1 MMMMIVCVCVCK
13 IVGCLFNLFEKKN
26 PQRFRFYCLCPPL
39 SAAMAAAA
47 DGGCGGASHTAQPVI
62 NFQKFCSLLQE
73 HKHSSAHGSG
83 RECAMLFGSTGAG
96 KSTLLHLLAG
106 SRFRQEAVK
115 VADDGEFGGDIDFQ
129 LVTDQPIA
137 GCEIG
142 DTATS
147 TTLLLSSYP
156 DASTG
161 LTFIDTPG
169 FNNVGVDNDDV
180 TVDAANSAG
189 IMHAIRACSTLR
201 LVFLISVKDELHNTK
216 AGAIRNLFELMGK
229 FIKANSPQSARQLFF
244 FTSPLGY

>member
-1 MMMMIVCVCVCK
+1 
-13 IVGCLFNLFEKKN
+13 
-26 PQRFRFYCLCPPL
+26 
-39 SAAMAAAA
+39 MAAAA
-47 DGGCGGASHTAQPVI
+47 DGGGASHTAQPVV

-115 VADDGEFGGDIDFQ
+115 VDDMFGVDIDFQ

-147 TTLLLSSYP
+147 TTLLLSSYS

-201 LVFLISVKDELHNTK
+201 LVFFISDQDELHNTK

-229 FIKANSPQSARQLFF
+229 FIKVHSPQSVRQSFF
-244 FTSPLGY
+244 FASPLGH

>member
-1 MMMMIVCVCVCK
+1 MSGQRD
-13 IVGCLFNLFEKKN
+13 VGAGAGAAPTGAAATGGVYTPLREEPWTTR
-26 PQRFRFYCLCPPL
+26 PQISVHYDSPSPSPGHGRGAVL
-39 SAAMAAAA
+39 SYPIAMAAAA
-47 DGGCGGASHTAQPVI
+47 DGGGASHTEQPVV

-73 HKHSSAHGSG
+73 HKHCSAHGSG

-115 VADDGEFGGDIDFQ
+115 VADDDMFGVDIDFQ

-147 TTLLLSSYP
+147 TTWLLSSYS

-189 IMHAIRACSTLR
+189 CFGCLLQTQMEHSLECPSL
-201 LVFLISVKDELHNTK
+201 
-216 AGAIRNLFELMGK
+216 
-229 FIKANSPQSARQLFF
+229 
-244 FTSPLGY
+244 